1 MEMQKF
7 KRNIIWKIS
16 IILKFL
22 QNLLN
27 CLAINLHLIKIMKL
41 IIHKIQPTTTK
52 PMIPLLLLDGQ
63 NLTRKKL
70 IKTKLYKNFKIMQI
84 SMKILGNFKNNK
96 TYNRMITQTLQ

>member
-1 MEMQKF
+1 
-7 KRNIIWKIS
+7 
-16 IILKFL
+16 
-22 QNLLN
+22 
-27 CLAINLHLIKIMKL
+27 MKL